1 MSTATFAPR
10 QAAQPH
16 QANPARPHKAPMQ
29 LAGRLLAQFEED
41 LKEGD
46 SKRARLVNDALLELQ
61 KLMSPHEARLI
72 EREIADAWRR
82 ACGWSF

>member
-1 MSTATFAPR
+1 MSSVAFVPR

-16 QANPARPHKAPMQ
+16 QNTQVRPYKAPMQ

-72 EREIADAWRR
+72 ERGIADAWRR
-82 ACGWSF
+82 ACGWDF

>member
-1 MSTATFAPR
+1 MSSVTFVPR

-16 QANPARPHKAPMQ
+16 QANSARPYKAPMQ
-29 LAGRLLAQFEED
+29 LTGRLLAQFEED
-41 LKEGD
+41 LKEGN

-61 KLMSPHEARLI
+61 KLMSPEQARLV

-82 ACGWSF
+82 ACGWDF